1 MSLQHNLEKHEVDQL
16 LKSQIY
22 GINYDLAQSESMN
35 SSNLNDSHE
44 EEFGSHFLA
53 MPQVVLLWV
62 ARQYANLDSCRSAVA
77 FCFESFFCAA

>member
-22 GINYDLAQSESMN
+22 GNYDLTQSESMN

-53 MPQVVLLWV
+53 MPQVVNLPTLG
-62 ARQYANLDSCRSAVA
+62 ARQ
-77 FCFESFFCAA
+77 FC